1 MTTSNPVFC
10 SDIAREQNVPLMATA
25 TRGDIWFLL
34 EYPYRWGAKA
44 FEESDLPEA
53 VKAHLKAAEHPD
65 LKLRIQ
71 MIRQGDSLQ
80 RDEIHF
86 FIAQPCLD
94 APRVYQYVLKDY
106 QDLLDLDLNALAA
119 GQAGSSADLREE
131 PLFLVCTNGK
141 RDLCCARYGPGLYQA
156 MQAVGGE
163 AVWQSSHIG
172 GHNKAPVNLFFP
184 YGVHYGQITP
194 EEIGAVMEE
203 FWRNRLVLD
212 HYRGRVCFEPH
223 LQAAEH
229 LWREQTGVVSL
240 TGVKFGAVA
249 QLGENAWRVEIEAPD
264 GSRTAIEFVREL
276 SDFEIPV
283 TCAGDKRAPIERYFV
298 EKFTDSSG

>member
-1 MTTSNPVFC
+1 
-10 SDIAREQNVPLMATA
+10 MATA

-44 FEESDLPEA
+44 FDESELPET
-53 VKAHLKAAEHPD
+53 VKAHLNTAEHPD

-71 MIRQGDSLQ
+71 MVRQGESLQ

-86 FIAQPCLD
+86 FVAQPCLD
-94 APRVYQYVLKDY
+94 QPRIDQYVLNDY
-106 QDLLDLDLNALAA
+106 QDLLKLDLKALAA
-119 GQAGSSADLREE
+119 GQAGPPANLREE

-141 RDLCCARYGPGLYQA
+141 RDLCCARYGPALYQA
-156 MQAVGGE
+156 MQAAGGE

-184 YGVHYGQITP
+184 HGVHYGQITP
-194 EEIGAVMEE
+194 EEVGDVMEA
-203 FWRNRLVLD
+203 FRQDRLVLD

-229 LWREQTGVVSL
+229 LWREQSGVRSL
-240 TGVKFGAVA
+240 PGMKFGAA
-249 QLGENAWRVEIEAPD
+249 QQIQGNAWRVEIEAAD
-264 GSRTAIEFVREL
+264 GSREVIDLEREL

-283 TCAGDKRAPIERYFV
+283 TCAGDKTSPIATYRL
-298 EKFTDSSG
+298 KR